1 MEKIILYSLKTDIED
16 WLNEI
21 GQKKEEKVHQI
32 P

>member
-1 MEKIILYSLKTDIED
+1 MDELKTDIED